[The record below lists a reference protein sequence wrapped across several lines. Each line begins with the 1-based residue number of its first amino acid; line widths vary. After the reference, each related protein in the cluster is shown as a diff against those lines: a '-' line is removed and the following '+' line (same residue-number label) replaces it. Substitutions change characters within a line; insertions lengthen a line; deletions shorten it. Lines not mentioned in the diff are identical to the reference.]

1 MLSDSLRQLLTAYVD
16 GELSNRQRRAVQRLL
31 RRSAEARTLLR
42 KLQEDAARLR
52 ALPRQHLDGEFSA
65 RVLSAVGRSRPPA
78 RPRVAVAPASFPMW
92 AGFAAAAAVILAV
105 GLGSYFYFAQP
116 AHDAPQ
122 GGLAADNHR
131 QSGATPPGRGTE
143 REPGPKDAG
152 GPAVADTQPKS
163 SGQPNEVAKAEEL
176 PLPDVV
182 GDKPKGPAA
191 SADPI
196 TQETPQPGMEMFRPH
211 VVKPPFSLIENVR
224 EIKADK
230 LRKDFDEEP
239 ALRVELPCYDTV
251 KGFRRLQAALKDAGI
266 TLAIDAAAQNRLD
279 KPKLRSNYVILVE
292 ELTADELARLLARVG
307 ADDKKA
313 AEAKPKPE
321 GQFTKM
327 VVTRLSEIDLKE
339 LSAVLHVEANQL
351 QSAPEKAKGTDRLA
365 LAVTYN
371 PEQGRPKAGS
381 PEVKRYLESRKP
393 ARKGVLQVLLVLRE
407 AA

>member
-1 MLSDSLRQLLTAYVD
+1 MLSDPLRQLLTAYVD
-16 GELSNRQRRAVQRLL
+16 GELTNRQRRAVQRLL

-65 RVLSAVGRSRPPA
+65 RVLSAVGRSRPQA
-78 RPRVAVAPASFPMW
+78 RPRPVVAPASFPVW
-92 AGFAAAAAVILAV
+92 SGFAAAAAIILAV
-105 GLGSYFYFAQP
+105 GLGSYLYFAQP
-116 AHDAPQ
+116 AHEAPQ
-122 GGLAADNHR
+122 GGLAADNH
-131 QSGATPPGRGTE
+131 QPSPAPSPGRATE
-143 REPGPKDAG
+143 RQPDPEGAG

-182 GDKPKGPAA
+182 GDKPKDPAA
-191 SADPI
+191 SANVV
-196 TQETPQPGMEMFRPH
+196 TQETPQPGMEMFKPH
-211 VVKPPFSLIENVR
+211 VVKPPFSLIAEVR
-224 EIKADK
+224 QIKTDE
-230 LRKDFDEEP
+230 LRKEFGEET
-239 ALRVELPCYDTV
+239 ALRVEMPCYDTV

-266 TLAIDAAAQNRLD
+266 TLAIDATAQGRLD

-307 ADDKKA
+307 AEDKKA

-327 VVTRLSEIDLKE
+327 VVTRLSEIDLRE
-339 LSAVLHVEANQL
+339 LSGVLHVEPSQL
-351 QSAPEKAKGTDRLA
+351 QSAPEKAKGADRLA

-381 PEVKRYLESRKP
+381 PEVKRYMESRKP